1 MKRCPEC
8 LKSYYDESLVY
19 CLDDGSQLVNGSPAN
34 EPPTAIISGD
44 FISGESQTRHLR
56 ADGSATYFGRV
67 RGIASRERLGW
78 IVACALLLALAASAP
93 FVVRNLRHP
102 HQIEPMKS
110 VFQLQPGG
118 RSTGFGQ
125 VSISPDGRSIAVVT
139 SIDGTN
145 MLWIR
150 SIDSAEGRALPG
162 TDWTVGNPF
171 WSPDGRSIV
180 FQAAGKLKRVDLA
193 DGAIRE
199 LADLQPDLRGFD
211 GTWNRD
217 GTILYFDG
225 GSGIMRMNAAGGGSK
240 SLAGYEPR
248 SDGLDRWP
256 RFLPD
261 GKHFIFL
268 ATSSGQGKSELCLGS
283 IDSAERKSL
292 FPSDS
297 NAFYSPTPDGQTG
310 YLLFGSRGSLIAQGF
325 DPNTNSLVGEA
336 FRVAQTVRINSNS
349 RAFFSVS
356 ENGTLIYDPSSDAEQ
371 ARHLTWYDRTGK
383 AVGADE
389 QAGQILGFA
398 LAPDERSISMTRLT
412 AGAMVDEISVTDT
425 ARGSNSR
432 LALVT
437 GEIPSTAWSPNGKN
451 VVWNDTNQSKSRLI
465 TKLASGAGEAE
476 VLLDS
481 AISLYP
487 TDWSPDGRFILYTMT
502 DPVTTRDIWVLPLFG
517 DRKPFA
523 YLQTPYNER
532 DGKFSPD
539 GKFVAYTS
547 EENGGDD
554 IYVQSFPASTEK
566 WTISTHG
573 GSSPHWSRDGR
584 ELFYMQN
591 DGKVMA
597 VAIKTAPSFEA
608 GVPQALFDVTA
619 ARSARE
625 DDFAVSNDGQ
635 RLLFISRGSSEGVLP
650 PLVVVLNWSLGAGK

>member
-8 LKSYYDESLVY
+8 RRWYTDESLIY
-19 CLDDGSQLVNGSPAN
+19 CLEDGSPLVNGSVAT
-34 EPPTAIISGD
+34 EPETAIMSGDLISGD
-44 FISGESQTRHLR
+44 SRYLSVENS
-56 ADGSATYFGRV
+56 SASAGRFSRLV
-67 RGIASRERLGW
+67 SRERLGW
-78 IVACALLLALAASAP
+78 IVACVLLLALAASAP
-93 FVVRNLRHP
+93 FVVRNLRHS

-139 SIDGTN
+139 SIDGMN
-145 MLWIR
+145 MLWLR
-150 SIDSAEGRALPG
+150 SLDSAEGRALPG
-162 TDWTVGNPF
+162 TDWTVGNPV
-171 WSPDGRSIV
+171 WSPDGRSIA
-180 FQAAGKLKRVDLA
+180 FQAENKQKRIDLA

-211 GTWNRD
+211 GTWNSD

-225 GSGIMRMNAAGGGSK
+225 GSGIMRIDAAGGGSK
-240 SLAGYEPR
+240 PLAGYEPR

-261 GKHFIFL
+261 GRHFIFL

-336 FRVAQTVRINSNS
+336 FRVAQSVRINANS

-356 ENGTLIYDPSSDAEQ
+356 DNGTLIYDPSSEEEQ
-371 ARHLTWYDRTGK
+371 SRRLTWYGRDGK
-383 AVGADE
+383 AIGTVG
-389 QAGQILGFA
+389 QPGKILDFA
-398 LAPDERSISMTRLT
+398 LAPDERSISATRLT
-412 AGAMVDEISVTDT
+412 NGATVDEIGVTDI
-425 ARGSNSR
+425 ARGSSSR
-432 LALVT
+432 LALVS
-437 GEIPSTAWSPNGKN
+437 GEVPSTAWSPNGKN
-451 VVWNDTNQSKSRLI
+451 VVWNDTDQSKFELL
-465 TKLASGAGEAE
+465 TKPASGAGEPE

-481 AISLYP
+481 PLSLYP

-502 DPVTTRDIWVLPLFG
+502 DPVTTRDLWVLPLFG
-517 DRKPFA
+517 DRKPFV
-523 YLQTPYNER
+523 YLKTPYNER
-532 DGKFSPD
+532 DATFSPD

-547 EENGGDD
+547 QENGIDD
-554 IYVQSFPASTEK
+554 IYVQSFPEPTEK

-573 GSSPHWSRDGR
+573 GTTPRWSGNGR

-597 VAIKTAPSFEA
+597 VAIKTAPLFEA
-608 GVPQALFDVTA
+608 GVPQPLFDVTA

-625 DDFAVSNDGQ
+625 DNFAVSKDGQ
-635 RLLFISRGSSEGVLP
+635 RLMFISRGSSEGGLP
-650 PLVVVLNWSLGAGK
+650 PLVVVLNWFLGAGK